1 MYVERLEGDEG
12 LKRVMEEAEVY
23 GLGRRERQALG
34 NRNVLTA
41 TGTCSKRKIPTGCL
55 DRRKPRNR
63 IT

>member
-12 LKRVMEEAEVY
+12 LKRVMEEAKVY

-34 NRNVLTA
+34 NWSVLTA
-41 TGTCSKRKIPTGCL
+41 TGTCSKRRIPTRCL